1 VEGMRIGIAGWLTR
15 SSLAGF
21 LAAGS
26 AASGKFA
33 GSFSDE
39 QWILRTV
46 FYLLMVLVSSRFS
59 SLRT

>member
-1 VEGMRIGIAGWLTR
+1 MKGMRVGIAGWLVR

-39 QWILRTV
+39 QWIFRIL
-46 FYLLMVLVSSRFS
+46 FYVIMILVSRRC
-59 SLRT
+59 L